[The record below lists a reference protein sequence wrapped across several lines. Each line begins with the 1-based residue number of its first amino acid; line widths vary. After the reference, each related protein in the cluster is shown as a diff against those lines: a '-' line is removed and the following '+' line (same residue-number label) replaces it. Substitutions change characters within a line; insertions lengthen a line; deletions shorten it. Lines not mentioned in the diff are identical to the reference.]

1 MYTVNPLMRN
11 TLITFE
17 EVMFHAPTKHTV
29 DRRMIDSSIIVAEE
43 RFIRNELG
51 SDFYD
56 QLVNSKNT
64 VVTSGN
70 LATLQIKVNEN
81 VDPENAIVLKEG
93 DIVNAFEQMSASNQ
107 TLWKQHLWKI
117 VAECLMVSAL
127 PEGFIQFSSEGAF
140 HSVPP
145 AGLMVTSGL
154 VTPLTSSVKWQM
166 DKKIQER
173 VGPLFNSLNLFLC
186 KNKETYPLYKGICA
200 DCNDNTRNTK
210 WSGICTNLYD
220 DDDDVTC
227 CE

>member
-1 MYTVNPLMRN
+1 MRN

-43 RFIRNELG
+43 RFIRSELG

-56 QLVNSKNT
+56 QLIDTKNV
-64 VVTSGN
+64 VVTNIN
-70 LATLQIKVNEN
+70 LATLQTKVNEN
-81 VDPENAIVLKEG
+81 VDPEHQIILKEG

-117 VAECLMVSAL
+117 VAECLMISAL
-127 PEGFIQFSSEGAF
+127 PEGFIQFSSEGTF

-154 VTPLTSSVKWQM
+154 VTPLTSSVKWQL
-166 DKKIQER
+166 DKKIQDR

-186 KNKETYPLYKGICA
+186 KNKTTYPLYKGICA
-200 DCNDNTRNTK
+200 ECDDKTRNTK
-210 WSGICTNLYD
+210 WSGVCTNLYD
-220 DDDDVTC
+220 DEPDSPC